1 MILIGSTAVAQSVS
15 TLKQLPPNT
24 NVSATLRD
32 GSTIYGRLDRM
43 DADSLVIV
51 GSAGRLAIAVANV
64 RNVRNAG
71 VEHKTNDGAAEYWYP
86 EANTTRMFFGPTGRT
101 LRQGEGYFADHD
113 VVIASASFGITDRL
127 QLGGGTFI
135 VPNSQFWFVLPKI
148 GVVQGE
154 KLNVSVGA
162 LYGGIGGI
170 NGGVA
175 YAVGTYGGPDKNLTI
190 GFGQGF
196 SGKQVGGEPVF
207 MIGGESRLSRRVAL
221 LTENYFGAG
230 SNDGLLMYGIRFLG
244 EKFSVD
250 LALMNSVRTPVF
262 PGIPYVDFVIKW

>member
-1 MILIGSTAVAQSVS
+1 M
-15 TLKQLPPNT
+15 
-24 NVSATLRD
+24 
-32 GSTIYGRLDRM
+32 
-43 DADSLVIV
+43 
-51 GSAGRLAIAVANV
+51 AIAVANV
-64 RNVRNAG
+64 RELRNAG
-71 VEHKTNDGAAEYWYP
+71 VAHITKEGTTEYWFP

-101 LRQGEGYFADHD
+101 LQQGEGYFADHD
-113 VVIASASFGITDRL
+113 VFIASASIGITDRL
-127 QLGGGTFI
+127 QLGAGTLI
-135 VPNSQFWFVLPKI
+135 IPNSQFWFVMPKVGI
-148 GVVQGE
+148 VRGE

-170 NGGVA
+170 NGGIA
-175 YAVGTYGGPDKNLTI
+175 YAVGTYGETDHNMTI

-250 LALMNSVRTPVF
+250 LALMNTVRAPVF
-262 PGIPYVDFVIKW
+262 PGYPYVDFVIKW